1 MSEESFKGIKIGDIQ
16 NSTGVAIGPDARVE
30 IHYHGDVLPPP
41 LPPAEFWPRGHAYA
55 AAPHFTGRAGERA
68 ALSDWLAH
76 GPAVRVLRALGG
88 FGKSALAWHWLN
100 HDVDGTAWPAAL
112 WWNFYEE
119 RTFETFLAE
128 ALPQLGIDP
137 RNISPRQQ
145 VNVLL
150 SRLAQTNTLLIFDGF
165 ERALRAF
172 GGMEAAYQG
181 DEATGGKQEV
191 EERDCISPLAE
202 IFLSGCMGRTEWPGR
217 LLLTTR
223 LRPRVL
229 EGHDGLLVQGVC
241 ETELTAL
248 DKADAAEFFHAV
260 GVRGTRAE
268 LEALSETY
276 GGHPLALRLLA
287 GLILTDPRQPG
298 DVAATARLDVTG
310 DLVQR
315 HHHVLE
321 QAYASLSTECQRLL
335 CYLACFRGPV
345 AYDALCTIFNP
356 SPRLGILGHLFKRPI
371 QNTKSDVDLDLDAAL
386 RDLQKRGLLHA
397 ETRAATQY
405 DLHPIVRRYAYDRL
419 AAPDRASAHT
429 RLRDYF
435 AAIESPPKPK
445 TLEDLA
451 PVIDLYH
458 HTVRA
463 GQYVEAFKLFLNRL
477 GNLDTQ
483 FGAYQLQIELLRA
496 FFLDGE
502 DHPPHFTDEGYQAW
516 TLNSLANCYHTS
528 GQPRLAVTAYEQA
541 IAIHEKHNDKKRLNT
556 VLGNLAAVQIQIG
569 ALRAAT
575 DNLRRKI
582 TLCREIGDE
591 FGEAVGHQGLGH
603 LRAYLGQW
611 EVAEQELAE
620 ALRTF
625 AKQNEKESQCVIWN
639 YRALAGLLQL
649 RASPSHPALA
659 KSAVT
664 SARCALKLVNKHDLG
679 HPYPRNYVYAYW
691 LLGATLR
698 ADGQLAEAEQHLH
711 KALTICRDINM
722 MEVEADILIELG
734 RLATDEAEAERLLA
748 AALRAGYGYV
758 LQEADVHLELAR
770 RAQSRGQ
777 QATVRTH
784 AQAALQLAT
793 CDGEPYVYRAACT
806 EAQVLLGNE
815 TTK

>member
-1 MSEESFKGIKIGDIQ
+1 MSEKSSSDFRIGDIL
-16 NSTGVAIGPDARVE
+16 NPTGVAIGPDARVE
-30 IHYHGDVLPPP
+30 IHYHGDTPLPP

-55 AAPHFTGRAGERA
+55 AAPHFTGRASERA
-68 ALSDWLAH
+68 ALSDWQAR
-76 GPAVRVLRALGG
+76 GPVVRVLRALGG
-88 FGKSALAWHWLN
+88 FGKSALAWHWLS
-100 HDVDGTAWPAAL
+100 HDVDRTAWLAAL

-150 SRLAQTNTLLIFDGF
+150 SHLAQTNTLLIFDGF

-172 GGMEAAYQG
+172 DGMEAAYQG
-181 DEATGGKQEV
+181 DEATGGKREA

-202 IFLSGCMGRTEWPGR
+202 IFLSGCVGRAEWPGR
-217 LLLTTR
+217 LLITTR

-248 DKADAAEFFHAV
+248 DKADAAEFFRAV

-287 GLILTDPRQPG
+287 GLIVTDLRQPG
-298 DVAATARLDVTG
+298 DMAATVRLDVTG

-321 QAYASLSTECQRLL
+321 QAYASLSTESQRLL

-345 AYDALCTIFNP
+345 AYDALCTIFNR
-356 SPRLGILGHLFKRPI
+356 SSRSGILGHLFKRSI
-371 QNTKSDVDLDLDAAL
+371 QNTKSDVDLELDAAL
-386 RDLQKRGLLHA
+386 RNLQKRGLLFA
-397 ETRAATQY
+397 ETRAAPQY

-419 AAPDRASAHT
+419 AVPDRAAAHT

-435 AAIESPPKPK
+435 ATIESPPKPK

-477 GNLDTQ
+477 GNLDSQ
-483 FGAYQLQIELLRA
+483 FGAYLLQIELLRA

-502 DHPPHFTDEGYQAW
+502 DHPPHFADEGYQAW
-516 TLNSLANCYHTS
+516 TLNSLANCYHAS
-528 GQPRLAVTAYEQA
+528 GQPRLAVMMYEQA
-541 IAIHEKHNDKKRLNT
+541 IAILEKHNDKQQLTT
-556 VLGNLAAVQIQIG
+556 VLGNLADAQVQIG
-569 ALRAAT
+569 TLCAAEV
-575 DNLRRKI
+575 NLRRSI
-582 TLCREIGDE
+582 ALCREIDNE
-591 FGEAVGHQGLGH
+591 HKAAVGHQKLGH
-603 LRAYLGQW
+603 LLAYLGQW
-611 EVAEQELAE
+611 EAAEQELAE
-620 ALRTF
+620 ALKTF
-625 AKQNEKESQCVIWN
+625 VKQGEKESQCVVWN

-649 RASPSHPALA
+649 RASPSRSALA

-679 HPYPRNYVYAYW
+679 HPYPRNYVYVYW

-734 RLATDEAEAERLLA
+734 RLATSDAEAEQLLA

-770 RAQSRGQ
+770 RAQLRGQ
-777 QATVRTH
+777 QAAVRTH

-793 CDGEPYVYRAACT
+793 CDGEPYVYRAAHM
-806 EAQVLLGNE
+806 EARALLGIE
-815 TTK
+815 TAR